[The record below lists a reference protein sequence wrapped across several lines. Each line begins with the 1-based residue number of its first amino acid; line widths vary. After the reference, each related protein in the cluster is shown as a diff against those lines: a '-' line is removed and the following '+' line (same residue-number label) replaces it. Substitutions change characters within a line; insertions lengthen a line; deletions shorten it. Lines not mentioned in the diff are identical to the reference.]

1 MLFSFKSPC
10 KASYSSSV
18 RHGKYK
24 LDIIRLAAG
33 LRDFLPVSLQMQLT
47 LTSKVDI
54 VLCEVWHYLFIF
66 MTPSDRNQELVAMP

>member
-1 MLFSFKSPC
+1 MLFSFKIPC

-24 LDIIRLAAG
+24 LHITLLAAG

-54 VLCEVWHYLFIF
+54 VLLKCGTIY
-66 MTPSDRNQELVAMP
+66 SSS

>member
-1 MLFSFKSPC
+1 MLFSFKIPC

-54 VLCEVWHYLFIF
+54 VLCEARHYLFIF
-66 MTPSDRNQELVAMP
+66 MTPSDGNQELVAMP

>member
-1 MLFSFKSPC
+1 MLFSFKIPC

-33 LRDFLPVSLQMQLT
+33 LRDFLPVSFPNA
-47 LTSKVDI
+47 SHIDFKSRYCVA
-54 VLCEVWHYLFIF
+54 EVRHYLFIF
-66 MTPSDRNQELVAMP
+66 MTPPDRNQELVVMP